1 MADCLAA
8 NPSDALLSP
17 RPTSRHSHLNALE
30 VTTMQV
36 NIHEAQSQLAHLIQ
50 LTLEGNEVVI
60 SRNNQPVVKLLALVQ
75 PRAKRKLGALQ
86 GLVKSISPDFNAPLA
101 DFEEYMA

>member
-1 MADCLAA
+1 
-8 NPSDALLSP
+8 
-17 RPTSRHSHLNALE
+17 
-30 VTTMQV
+30 MQV
-36 NIHEAQSQLAHLIQ
+36 NIHEAQSQLAHLIE

-60 SRNNQPVVKLLALVQ
+60 SRNNQPVVRFQALTQ